1 MIHIGEIIRNYC
13 ADHRMPLA
21 DVAAKSRLSRTHIY
35 KIIHS
40 SNPSVLRLWDI
51 SNAVGHNF
59 FQYFVNPTG
68 LDSSTTSKLTAENR
82 SLKAK
87 IASQQKEIQ
96 YQADIIALL
105 KSQRQP

>member
-13 ADHRMPLA
+13 ADHRIPIS
-21 DVAAKSRLSRTHIY
+21 DVAAKARLSRTHIY
-35 KIIHS
+35 KIIRS

-59 FQYFVNPTG
+59 FQYFVNPAG
-68 LDSSTTSKLTAENR
+68 LSTSATSKLTAENR